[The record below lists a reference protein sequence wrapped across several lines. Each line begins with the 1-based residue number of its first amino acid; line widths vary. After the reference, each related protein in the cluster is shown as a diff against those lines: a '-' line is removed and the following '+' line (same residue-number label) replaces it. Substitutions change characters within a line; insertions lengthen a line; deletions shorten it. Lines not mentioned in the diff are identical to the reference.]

1 MTQSNI
7 KATFSCDIKKIW
19 DIVTSLDHYQ
29 WRTDINRI
37 EIIEPH
43 KVFIEYTHDNFP
55 TRFTITTFEPYQRY
69 EFDIENDKIKG
80 HWIGVFKESQGI
92 VTIDFTEIITSQK
105 IWMKPFIKSYLKKQQ
120 NQYIHDLK
128 KILENEKTV

>member
-43 KVFIEYTHDNFP
+43 KVFIEYTHV
-55 TRFTITTFEPYQRY
+55 TFQHVSLLLFLNP
-69 EFDIENDKIKG
+69 IKDMNL
-80 HWIGVFKESQGI
+80 I
-92 VTIDFTEIITSQK
+92 
-105 IWMKPFIKSYLKKQQ
+105 
-120 NQYIHDLK
+120 
-128 KILENEKTV
+128 